1 MKNCFKEHRVSI
13 CCCFYYYFHEVISC
27 SILYLFL
34 IPHEINT
41 CVKALYIPFLAFGLR
56 RIGLFYK
63 KFEDTSD
70 SEKALFLR
78 NEKRSCD

>member
-1 MKNCFKEHRVSI
+1 MVL
-13 CCCFYYYFHEVISC
+13 HEVISC

-41 CVKALYIPFLAFGLR
+41 RGKALYIPFLAFGLR

-63 KFEDTSD
+63 SLKIRVTARRPCFYAMKKEVVI
-70 SEKALFLR
+70 
-78 NEKRSCD
+78 N